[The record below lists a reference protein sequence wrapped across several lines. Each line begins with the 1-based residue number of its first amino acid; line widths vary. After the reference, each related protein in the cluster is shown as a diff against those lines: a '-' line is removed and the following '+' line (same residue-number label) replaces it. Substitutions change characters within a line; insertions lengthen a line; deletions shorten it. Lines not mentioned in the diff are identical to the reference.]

1 MKSTKDAGTKARL
14 LQAARQVFA
23 ERGLKNATVRD
34 ICDRA
39 EANVAAVCYH
49 YGSKEEL
56 YVAVLKD
63 YIERE
68 ERRHPREQDLTPEST
83 PVERLRA
90 YVRSHLL
97 QILGDGDPVDEL
109 LGRRL
114 TQEIIEPSQ
123 YFGVI
128 FESHCRRAHNLL
140 LEIVRLFLPGADEA
154 TIARCASSIIG
165 QCVLFDFAKEAI
177 PIVTPEM
184 ALKAENID
192 TITDFIMDFSLGGIE
207 RLRSRLAASATA

>member
-1 MKSTKDAGTKARL
+1 MKISKDTGTKIRL
-14 LQAARQVFA
+14 LQAARKVFA

-34 ICDRA
+34 ICDLA

-49 YGSKEEL
+49 FGSKEEL

-63 YIERE
+63 YIEKE
-68 ERRHPREQDLTPEST
+68 ERRHPRDQGLTPRST

-90 YVRSHLL
+90 YVRSYLL
-97 QILGDGDPVDEL
+97 QIVGEGDPVDEL

-123 YFGVI
+123 YFGEI
-128 FESHCRRAHNLL
+128 FDRYCRSAHDLL
-140 LEIVRLFLPGADEA
+140 LDIVGLLLPGADQL
-154 TIARCASSIIG
+154 TVSRCASSIIG

-177 PIVTPEM
+177 TRMTPELE
-184 ALKAENID
+184 LKASNIES
-192 TITDFIMDFSLGGIE
+192 ITDFIMDFSLGGIE
-207 RLRSRLAASATA
+207 RMRSRLPATGMA